1 MRREKSANQ
10 SREHRLSTG
19 PDRGGLFDVLR
30 HPDFNENKQVYLS
43 NKLPGNEEA
52 NATTVARATWNQ
64 TSLTNLE
71 VIFEAAPSKYA
82 ALHYGGRLAWL
93 PDNTLL
99 LTTGDGFDFRE
110 KARSLH
116 TLR

>member
-1 MRREKSANQ
+1 MIPK
-10 SREHRLSTG
+10 LSN
-19 PDRGGLFDVLR
+19 F
-30 HPDFNENKQVYLS
+30 FENKYFYLS
-43 NKLPGNEEA
+43 YDSVSEEA

-64 TSLTNLE
+64 TGLTNLE

-99 LTTGDGFDFRE
+99 LSTGDGFDFRE
-110 KARSLH
+110 KAQDRSTH
-116 TLR
+116 FGKTIRMDENGKPARNNPFSE